1 MMANAFYFI
10 LKAFFVLKIFKFLSW
25 LFGHVNFNSL
35 IREIWLTLKFIT
47 SQPGKQTIAID
58 ILPNILRSKGNQI
71 MKIDEL
77 IECNMTNIF
86 LEKSNR
92 KCGGDPFLKSHNWW
106 YFWINRLRF
115 YTVSIYCMLSWGL
128 SKYIET
134 KLQTTYFYLFF
145 KK

>member
-1 MMANAFYFI
+1 MMANASYFI

-58 ILPNILRSKGNQI
+58 ILSNILRSKCNQT

-77 IECNMTNIF
+77 IEFNITNIF
-86 LEKSNR
+86 LEKSNI
-92 KCGGDPFLKSHNWW
+92 KCGGETIP
-106 YFWINRLRF
+106 RP
-115 YTVSIYCMLSWGL
+115 VS
-128 SKYIET
+128 
-134 KLQTTYFYLFF
+134 
-145 KK
+145 KKP